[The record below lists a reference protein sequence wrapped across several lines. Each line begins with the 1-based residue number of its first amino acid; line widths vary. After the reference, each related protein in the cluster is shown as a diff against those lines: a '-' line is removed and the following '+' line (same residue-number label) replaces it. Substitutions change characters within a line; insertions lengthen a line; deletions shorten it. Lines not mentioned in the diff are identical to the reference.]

1 MLEAEQAIKSM
12 HAILQ
17 SLNSLNSSFWAVFG
31 DWSLPKQGDRC
42 GTRRGFAPLHTQD
55 PALFCLLERVQGI
68 GLHHVEVVG
77 SSEVPGCNGI
87 ALILL
92 PGSWGLKI
100 HLMGR
105 GSALRPCGAVCAHST
120 AYFGHNDPSLLK
132 DLRCH

>member
-12 HAILQ
+12 HATLQ
-17 SLNSLNSSFWAVFG
+17 RLNSLNSSFWAVFG

-42 GTRRGFAPLHTQD
+42 GARRGLPPFTPRTLLSFA
-55 PALFCLLERVQGI
+55 FSSGEGI

-100 HLMGR
+100 HLTGR

-120 AYFGHNDPSLLK
+120 EYFGRNDPSLSK

>member
-1 MLEAEQAIKSM
+1 MVF
-12 HAILQ
+12 LQ
-17 SLNSLNSSFWAVFG
+17 LGEGEEEKRIYSFPQYPANYTARKLV
-31 DWSLPKQGDRC
+31 
-42 GTRRGFAPLHTQD
+42 PLHTQD

-100 HLMGR
+100 HLTGR